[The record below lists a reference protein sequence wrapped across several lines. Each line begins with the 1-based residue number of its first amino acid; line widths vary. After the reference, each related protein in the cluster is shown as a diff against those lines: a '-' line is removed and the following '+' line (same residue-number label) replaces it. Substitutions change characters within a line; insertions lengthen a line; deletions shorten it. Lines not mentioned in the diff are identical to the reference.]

1 MRDREGIGRVL
12 DPRERAIHRYVKAL
26 DRGDMDGVAA
36 VLQAAMNDAELGR
49 LISEV
54 NLAYQDEELLIP
66 ASEDAELVRNL
77 LGEHLVSAFETDE
90 PEDKPLTV
98 GVVAAQLEADRR
110 VPQADREANRLLS
123 GNTVELPEWLSRQEV
138 EHLAKR
144 LGVEASKRF
153 WRVFRD
159 TAITL
164 QIRHSHSQAQ
174 LAAARK
180 EGERRTKRGKP
191 DRSSRPSDARG
202 EGS

>member
-1 MRDREGIGRVL
+1 MRGHDNKESNLWR
-12 DPRERAIHRYVKAL
+12 DRAIHSYIRSL
-26 DRGDMDGVAA
+26 DQGDIDGIAA
-36 VLQAAMNDAELGR
+36 VIEAALNDPELDR

-66 ASEDAELVRNL
+66 ASEDAELVRSL

-90 PEDKPLTV
+90 PEDRPLTV
-98 GVVAAQLEADRR
+98 GDVAAQLEADRR
-110 VPQADREANRLLS
+110 VPQADREANRLLL
-123 GNTVELPEWLSRQEV
+123 GNQVELPEWLSCQEV
-138 EHLAKR
+138 ERLANR
-144 LGVEASKRF
+144 LGVEAGKRF

-164 QIRHSHSQAQ
+164 QIKHSHSRAQ

-180 EGERRTKRGKP
+180 EGERHIKRKKP
-191 DRSSRPSDARG
+191 DRSSRPSDTRG